1 MRSKGMAL
9 TVLLYIPWVH
19 ADLQG
24 KPHTGIA
31 GIDFESQ
38 LGYDIGYND
47 NVTWQR
53 YDQKKIGSSY
63 QSIKPIVKAI
73 GERYEDRYLLM
84 YSGDYRNYANDSAD
98 NRNN

>member
-19 ADLQG
+19 ADLR

-53 YDQKKIGSSY
+53 YDQKK
-63 QSIKPIVKAI
+63 
-73 GERYEDRYLLM
+73 
-84 YSGDYRNYANDSAD
+84 
-98 NRNN
+98 

>member
-9 TVLLYIPWVH
+9 TVLLYIPRVH

-47 NVTWQR
+47 NVTGSGMTR
-53 YDQKKIGSSY
+53 KK
-63 QSIKPIVKAI
+63 
-73 GERYEDRYLLM
+73 
-84 YSGDYRNYANDSAD
+84 
-98 NRNN
+98 